1 MALALRWPNLP
12 AGPEW
17 GIEPV
22 PSESRPL
29 GTFDNAVLWGNLG
42 FSLLLLV
49 TGSFLVPAM
58 GLGQALLAILV
69 GALIGNVLLA
79 LAAVI
84 GAETGVPAMVLYR
97 APLGIRGS
105 YLARGATPGRNVAR
119 GPPGPGPA

>member
-1 MALALRWPNLP
+1 MALALRWPNLT

-22 PSESRPL
+22 PGESRTL
-29 GTFDNAVLWGNLG
+29 GTFDNALLWGNLG

-58 GLGQALLAILV
+58 GLGQALLAILL
-69 GALIGNVLLA
+69 GALIGNALLA

-105 YLARGATPGRNVAR
+105 YLARVAALARNVAW
-119 GPPGPGPA
+119 GPRAPGL